1 MEGIAQM
8 YQATILLQEGYS
20 RQTIADILHVS
31 TRSVYN
37 YEHGKVFSSGTPRG
51 RPKGGGKLTPFTGF
65 VDSALEQ
72 DFHLNAE
79 LLFDKLVLR
88 GYSGKITILR
98 DYIGKKRKE
107 LYNSAVRRFETLPG
121 QQAQVDWMYAGYAEI
136 NGRKV
141 KRYAFIMKL
150 GYSRRSYIEFTTS
163 MEQSVL
169 FSCMIHAFGHF
180 GGLPAEIL
188 FDNMKTAF
196 VYNTGNC
203 SWEVNVKMA
212 AFAAHYGFSPRRCRV
227 YRPKTKGKVER
238 EVRYVRTSFL
248 PSVGGDLTPVPTTR
262 LNELVE
268 LWMER
273 VDAKIIRDF
282 GQTRMERFTEESM
295 LLRQIPQEHFEYRL
309 PEPIMV
315 SREGRILFQTNRYS
329 MPAAY
334 RGKHLD
340 GLLDPSD
347 NTLQLKYEGVIVK
360 TIKLAPAGMKKTVD
374 DPADRKEHL
383 DAWLEGFKLE
393 EKIRKQVL
401 EKRNRAELEAE
412 TADPAIFDRLFQEE
426 TEQEVLV

>member
-1 MEGIAQM
+1 MEGIALM
-8 YQATILLQEGYS
+8 YQAKILLQEGYS
-20 RQTIADILHVS
+20 RQAIADILNVS

-37 YEHGKVFSSGTPRG
+37 YEHGKVFGSGTYRG
-51 RPKGGGKLTPFTGF
+51 RPRGNGKLTPFVSF

-79 LLFDKLVLR
+79 VLFNKLALG
-88 GYSGKITILR
+88 GYTGKITILR
-98 DYIGKKRKE
+98 DYISKKRND
-107 LYNSAVRRFETLPG
+107 LYNCAIRRFETLPG
-121 QQAQVDWMYAGYAEI
+121 QQAQVDWMHAGHVLI
-136 NGRKV
+136 NGHLI

-169 FSCMIHAFGHF
+169 FSCMMNAFKHF
-180 GGLPAEIL
+180 EGIPAEIL

-196 VYNTGNC
+196 IYNVGTG
-203 SWEVNVKMA
+203 SWQVNVKMA
-212 AFAAHYGFSPRRCRV
+212 AFAAHYGFTPRRCRA

-248 PSVGGDLTPVPTTR
+248 PSIGGDLSLAPTTR

-273 VDAKIIRDF
+273 VDAKVIRDF
-282 GQTRMERFTEESM
+282 GQTRMERFADERS
-295 LLRQIPQEHFEYRL
+295 LLRPIPQQHFEHRL
-309 PEPIMV
+309 PEPIV
-315 SREGRILFQTNRYS
+315 VNRDGRILFQTNRYS

-334 RGKHLD
+334 RGKQLD
-340 GLLDPSD
+340 GLLDTSD
-347 NTLQLKYEGVIVK
+347 NTLTLKHEGAVVK
-360 TIKLAPAGMKKTVD
+360 TIKLTTAGMKKTVD

-401 EKRNRAELEAE
+401 EKRKQAQLQ
-412 TADPAIFDRLFQEE
+412 TDTTDPAIYDHLFAEE
-426 TEQEVLV
+426 MQEVAA

>member
-1 MEGIAQM
+1 MEGIALM
-8 YQATILLQEGYS
+8 YQATILLKEGYT
-20 RQTIADILHVS
+20 RQAVADILNVS

-37 YEHGKVFSSGTPRG
+37 YEHGKVFNSGSPRG
-51 RPKGGGKLTPFTGF
+51 RRKGSAKLIPFTGF
-65 VDSALEQ
+65 IDAALER

-88 GYSGKITILR
+88 GYEGKITILR
-98 DYIGKKRKE
+98 DYISKKRND
-107 LYNSAVRRFETLPG
+107 LYNCAVRRFETLPG
-121 QQAQVDWMYAGYAEI
+121 QQGQVDWMYAGDVQV
-136 NGRKV
+136 NDRMV

-169 FSCMIHAFGHF
+169 FSCMIHAFNHF
-180 GGLPAEIL
+180 GGIPAEIL

-196 VYNTGNC
+196 VYNAGN
-203 SWEVNVKMA
+203 STWEVNVKMA
-212 AFAAHYGFSPRRCRV
+212 AFAAHYAFSPRRCRV

-248 PSVGGDLTPVPTTR
+248 PSIGGDLTLVPTSR

-282 GQTRMERFTEESM
+282 GQTRTERFSEESS
-295 LLRQIPQEHFEYRL
+295 LLRPIPPEHFEHRL
-309 PEPIMV
+309 PEPLEV
-315 SREGRILFQTNRYS
+315 KRDGRILFQTNLYS

-334 RGKHLD
+334 RGKHLE

-347 NTLQLKYEGVIVK
+347 NTLTLKHDGIVVK
-360 TIKLAPAGMKKTVD
+360 TIMLAPAGIKKTVD
-374 DPADRKEHL
+374 DPIDRKEHL

-393 EKIRKQVL
+393 EKIRKQVQD
-401 EKRNRAELEAE
+401 KRKRAEIETE

-426 TEQEVLV
+426 MELEVRV

>member
-1 MEGIAQM
+1 
-8 YQATILLQEGYS
+8 
-20 RQTIADILHVS
+20 
-31 TRSVYN
+31 
-37 YEHGKVFSSGTPRG
+37 
-51 RPKGGGKLTPFTGF
+51 
-65 VDSALEQ
+65 
-72 DFHLNAE
+72 
-79 LLFDKLVLR
+79 
-88 GYSGKITILR
+88 
-98 DYIGKKRKE
+98 
-107 LYNSAVRRFETLPG
+107 
-121 QQAQVDWMYAGYAEI
+121 VDWMHAGYVEI

-169 FSCMIHAFGHF
+169 FSCMIHAFEHF
-180 GGLPAEIL
+180 GGIPAEIL

-196 VYNTGNC
+196 VYNNGNC

-212 AFAAHYGFSPRRCRV
+212 SFAAHYGFTPRRCKV

-248 PSVGGDLTPVPTTR
+248 PSIGGDLTLVPTSR

-282 GQTRMERFTEESM
+282 GQTRMERFSEETVY
-295 LLRQIPQEHFEYRL
+295 LRPVPQERFEYRL
-309 PEPIMV
+309 AEPIVV

-334 RGKHLD
+334 RGKQLD

-347 NTLQLKYEGVIVK
+347 NTLSLKHEGVIVR
-360 TIKLAPAGMKKTVD
+360 TIKLVPAGMKKIID
-374 DPADRKEHL
+374 DPVDRKEHR

-393 EKIRKQVL
+393 EKIRKQVFD
-401 EKRNRAELEAE
+401 KRKQAELKTE
-412 TADPAIFDRLFQEE
+412 TADPAIFDLLFQEIN
-426 TEQEVLV
+426 QEVLV

>member
-20 RQTIADILHVS
+20 RQAIADILNIS

-51 RPKGGGKLTPFTGF
+51 RPRGSGKLTPFISF
-65 VDSALEQ
+65 IDSALEL

-79 LLFDKLVLR
+79 VLFDKLNFR
-88 GYSGKITILR
+88 GYAGKITILR
-98 DYIGKKRKE
+98 DYISKKRNE
-107 LYNSAVRRFETLPG
+107 LYNCAVRRFETLPG
-121 QQAQVDWMYAGYAEI
+121 QQAQVDWMSAGYIQI
-136 NGRKV
+136 NGRMV

-163 MEQSVL
+163 MEQGVL
-169 FSCMIHAFGHF
+169 FSCMIHAFEHF
-180 GGLPAEIL
+180 GGIPAEVL

-196 VYNTGNC
+196 IYNAGNC
-203 SWEVNVKMA
+203 CWEVNVKMA
-212 AFAAHYGFSPRRCRV
+212 AFAAHYGFTPRRCRV

-238 EVRYVRTSFL
+238 EVRYVRASFM
-248 PSVGGDLTPVPTTR
+248 PSIGGDLSLVPTTR

-273 VDAKIIRDF
+273 VDAKVIRDF
-282 GQTRMERFTEESM
+282 GQTRMERFSQELS
-295 LLRQIPQEHFEYRL
+295 LLRPIPPERFEYRL
-309 PEPIMV
+309 PEPIV
-315 SREGRILFQTNRYS
+315 VNREGRILFQTNRYS

-334 RGKHLD
+334 RGKQLD
-340 GLLDPSD
+340 GLLDPTD
-347 NTLQLKYEGVIVK
+347 NTLTLKHEGTIVK
-360 TIKLAPAGMKKTVD
+360 TIKLAAAGMKKTVD

-393 EKIRKQVL
+393 EKIRKQVAA
-401 EKRNRAELEAE
+401 KRQEAELQ
-412 TADPAIFDRLFQEE
+412 TATTDPAIFDLLFHQVN
-426 TEQEVLV
+426 QEVIA

>member
-1 MEGIAQM
+1 MEGIALM

-20 RQTIADILHVS
+20 RQAIADILNVS

-37 YEHGKVFSSGTPRG
+37 YEHGRVFGSGTSRG
-51 RPKGGGKLTPFTGF
+51 RPKGSGKLTPFISF

-79 LLFDKLVLR
+79 VLFDKLVLR
-88 GYSGKITILR
+88 GCRGKITILR
-98 DYIGKKRKE
+98 DYISKKRTE
-107 LYNSAVRRFETLPG
+107 LYSVAVRRFETLPG
-121 QQAQVDWMYAGYAEI
+121 QQAQVDWMYAGDVSIA
-136 NGRKV
+136 GRRV

-169 FSCMIHAFGHF
+169 FACMINAFNHF
-180 GGLPAEIL
+180 GGIPAEIL

-196 VYNTGNC
+196 IFDVG
-203 SWEVNVKMA
+203 SGAWKANVKMA
-212 AFAAHYGFSPRRCRV
+212 AFAAHYGFTPRRCRV

-248 PSVGGDLTPVPTTR
+248 PSIGGDLSLVPTSR

-273 VDAKIIRDF
+273 VDGKVIRDF
-282 GQTRMERFTEESM
+282 GKTRMERFSEESS
-295 LLRQIPQEHFEYRL
+295 LLRPIPPEHFEYRL

-334 RGKHLD
+334 RGKQLD
-340 GLLDPSD
+340 GLLDPAE
-347 NTLQLKYEGVIVK
+347 NMLTLKHDGAIVR
-360 TIKLAPAGMKKTVD
+360 TIKLAAAGMKKTLD

-383 DAWLEGFKLE
+383 EAWLEGFKLE
-393 EKIRKQVL
+393 EKIRKRVMD
-401 EKRNRAELEAE
+401 KRKRAEEE
-412 TADPAIFDRLFQEE
+412 TQTADPAIFDRLFQDVS
-426 TEQEVLV
+426 QEVSA